1 MKVTLKRLDD
11 RFGMQVTNESGN
23 SFVMDSMPEAGQR
36 SKGMRPMEVVL
47 AALGGCSTIDVIDIL
62 KKQRQQPE
70 EVNVT
75 VHGERAEDQVPK
87 VFTQIRVHFAIT
99 GKVKPEKAASAVQLS
114 MEKYCSVI
122 KMLEKTAQITGT
134 FSVNGVNF

>member
-23 SFVMDSMPEAGQR
+23 SFVMDAMPEAGQTT
-36 SKGMRPMEVVL
+36 KGMRPMEVVL

-62 KKQRQQPE
+62 KKQRQQPI

-75 VHGERAEDQVPK
+75 VEGERADDQVPK
-87 VFTQIRVHFAIT
+87 VFTQIKVHFSIT

-134 FSVNGVNF
+134 YSVNGVHF

>member
-11 RFGMQVTNESGN
+11 RFGMQVTNENGN
-23 SFVMDSMPEAGQR
+23 SFAMDSMPEAGQV

-62 KKQRQQPE
+62 KKQRQHPE
-70 EVNVT
+70 DVNVT
-75 VHGERAEDQVPK
+75 VEGQRAEDQVPK
-87 VFTQIRVHFAIT
+87 VFSQIRVHFAIT

-122 KMLEKTAQITGT
+122 KMLEKTVQITSS

>member
-23 SFVMDSMPEAGQR
+23 SFVMDSMPEAGAT

-62 KKQRQQPE
+62 KKQRQQPQS
-70 EVNVT
+70 VDVT
-75 VHGERAEDQVPK
+75 VEGQRADNQVPK
-87 VFTQIRVHFAIT
+87 VFTHIQVHFAIT
-99 GKVKPEKAASAVQLS
+99 GKVKMEKAAAAVQLS

-122 KMLEKTAQITGT
+122 KMLEKTAKITGT
-134 FSVNGVNF
+134 FSVNGESH

>member
-1 MKVTLKRLDD
+1 MKGRVSLVSVAAL
-11 RFGMQVTNESGN
+11 
-23 SFVMDSMPEAGQR
+23 
-36 SKGMRPMEVVL
+36 VL
-47 AALGGCSTIDVIDIL
+47 SLLLLGGCSTIDVIDIL
-62 KKQRQQPE
+62 KKQRQQPI

-75 VHGERAEDQVPK
+75 VEGERADDQVPK
-87 VFTQIRVHFAIT
+87 VFTQIKVHFSIT

-134 FSVNGVNF
+134 YSVNGVHF

>member
-1 MKVTLKRLDD
+1 MKVTLKRLDE

-23 SFVMDSMPEAGQR
+23 FFVMDAMPEAGKMT
-36 SKGMRPMEVVL
+36 KGMRPMEVVL

-62 KKQRQQPE
+62 KKQRQHPD

-75 VHGERAEDQVPK
+75 VEGQRAEDQVPK
-87 VFTQIRVHFAIT
+87 VFTHVNVHFAIT